1 MDDSY
6 LYTPPNP
13 SVGKLVKW
21 IIVLLLLRA
30 KNPVRLTAF
39 LSLNPTIRNV
49 INDWLREHTRLKDPE
64 TVDRRSRKLANLVS
78 VGILFLAVANNPQIP
93 KDYWLIY
100 FYTAYFGELNPPSS
114 RITVYPTL
122 SKATG
127 IDALSK
133 KSWVRYLYTRKH
145 FFIYPLIFGQLL
157 SNYLTPTK
165 YKLNHKYLSASIK
178 NYILNPI
185 WVNFRLGVN
194 KQLVHWLGLLQAY
207 IRHNVVLFGI
217 FGLLSFK
224 NRVIDTYYEVAHGT
238 FDSSRL
244 KRILYRFVVYS
255 AHKANSMASF
265 IYGPNLVA
273 MFLLSLTAPLLTKV
287 SFLRNIYFKNMKTF
301 VKNYIKIIGFVSAF
315 ATMSLGSLHLIQDW
329 GYKRLPGD
337 PPNIRQIS
345 TGFYNALNSY
355 LLRLIILSKWR
366 IVKENHRWFSII
378 NIANWDRIE
387 AFILCYGVW
396 NLMNLNDY
404 ILKHPLQKECQHLE
418 KHSLI
423 RAVNRIMYL

>member
-6 LYTPPNP
+6 LYAPPNP

-21 IIVLLLLRA
+21 ILVLLLLRA
-30 KNPVRLTAF
+30 KNPIRLTAF
-39 LSLNPTIRNV
+39 LSLNPTIRRV
-49 INDWLREHTRLKDPE
+49 INDWLRDHTRLKDPE
-64 TVDRRSRKLANLVS
+64 TVDRRARKLANLVS

-127 IDALSK
+127 IDKMKK
-133 KSWVRYLYTRKH
+133 KSWVRYVYTRKH
-145 FFIYPLIFGQLL
+145 YVIYPVIFGQLL
-157 SNYLTPTK
+157 SNYLTPTR

-185 WVNFRLGVN
+185 WVNYRLGVN
-194 KQLVHWLGLLQAY
+194 SQLVHWVGLLQAY
-207 IRHNVVLFGI
+207 VKHNVVLFGI
-217 FGLLSFK
+217 YALLSFK
-224 NRVIDTYYEVAHGT
+224 NRVIDTYYEATNGA
-238 FDSSRL
+238 FDFSRI
-244 KRILYRFVVYS
+244 KILLRHYLIFVG
-255 AHKANSMASF
+255 HKANAMANF

-273 MFLLSLTAPLLTKV
+273 MFLLSLTAPMLTRV
-287 SFLRNIYFKNMKTF
+287 GFLRDIYFGNMKTF
-301 VKNYIKIIGFVSAF
+301 VKNYIKSIGFVSAF
-315 ATMSLGSLHLIQDW
+315 ATMSLGSLRLIQDY
-329 GYKRLPGD
+329 GYQRRPGD
-337 PPNIRQIS
+337 PQNIRQIS
-345 TGFYNALNSY
+345 TGFYDSLNSY

-378 NIANWDRIE
+378 NIPNWDRIE

-404 ILKHPLQKECQHLE
+404 ILKHPLQKECQRLE
-418 KHSLI
+418 KESLI
-423 RAVNRIMYL
+423 RAVNRIMN

>member
-6 LYTPPNP
+6 LYAPPNP

-21 IIVLLLLRA
+21 ILVLLLLRA
-30 KNPVRLTAF
+30 KNPIRLTAF
-39 LSLNPTIRNV
+39 LSLNPTIRSV
-49 INDWLREHTRLKDPE
+49 INDWLRDHTRLKDPE

-127 IDALSK
+127 IDKLKK

-145 FFIYPLIFGQLL
+145 YIIYPVIFGQLL
-157 SNYLTPTK
+157 SNYLTPTR

-185 WVNFRLGVN
+185 WVNYRLGVN
-194 KQLVHWLGLLQAY
+194 SQLVHWVGLLQAY
-207 IRHNVVLFGI
+207 VKHNVVLFGI
-217 FGLLSFK
+217 YALLSFK
-224 NRVIDTYYEVAHGT
+224 NRVIDTYYETTNGALD
-238 FDSSRL
+238 FSRIKNL
-244 KRILYRFVVYS
+244 LRHYLIFVG
-255 AHKANSMASF
+255 HKANAMANF

-273 MFLLSLTAPLLTKV
+273 MFLLSLTAPMLTRV
-287 SFLRNIYFKNMKTF
+287 GFLRDIYFGNMKTF
-301 VKNYIKIIGFVSAF
+301 VKNYIKSIGFVSAF
-315 ATMSLGSLHLIQDW
+315 ATMSLRSLRLIQDY
-329 GYKRLPGD
+329 GYQRLPGD
-337 PPNIRQIS
+337 PRNIRQIS
-345 TGFYNALNSY
+345 TNFYNSLNSY

-404 ILKHPLQKECQHLE
+404 ILKHPLQKECQRLE
-418 KHSLI
+418 KESLI
-423 RAVNRIMYL
+423 RAVNRIMN

>member
-6 LYTPPNP
+6 LYAPPNP

-21 IIVLLLLRA
+21 ILVLLLLRA
-30 KNPVRLTAF
+30 KNPIRLTAF
-39 LSLNPTIRNV
+39 LSLNPTIRSV
-49 INDWLREHTRLKDPE
+49 INDWLRDHTRLKDPE

-127 IDALSK
+127 IDKLKK

-145 FFIYPLIFGQLL
+145 YVIYPVIFGQLL
-157 SNYLTPTK
+157 SNYLTPTR

-185 WVNFRLGVN
+185 WVNYRLGVN
-194 KQLVHWLGLLQAY
+194 SQLVHWVGLLQAY
-207 IRHNVVLFGI
+207 VKHNVVLFGI
-217 FGLLSFK
+217 YALLSFK
-224 NRVIDTYYEVAHGT
+224 NRVIDTYYETTNGALD
-238 FDSSRL
+238 FSRIKNL
-244 KRILYRFVVYS
+244 LRHYLIFVG
-255 AHKANSMASF
+255 HKANAMANF

-273 MFLLSLTAPLLTKV
+273 MFLLSLTAPMLTRV
-287 SFLRNIYFKNMKTF
+287 GFLRDIYFGNMKTF
-301 VKNYIKIIGFVSAF
+301 VKNYIKSIGFVSAF
-315 ATMSLGSLHLIQDW
+315 ATMSLGSLRLIQDY
-329 GYKRLPGD
+329 GYQRLPGD
-337 PPNIRQIS
+337 PKNIRQIS
-345 TGFYNALNSY
+345 TNFYNSLNSY

-404 ILKHPLQKECQHLE
+404 ILKHPLQKECQRLE
-418 KHSLI
+418 KESLI
-423 RAVNRIMYL
+423 RAVNRIMN

>member
-6 LYTPPNP
+6 LYAPPNP

-21 IIVLLLLRA
+21 ILVLLLLRA
-30 KNPVRLTAF
+30 KNPIRLTAF
-39 LSLNPTIRNV
+39 LSLNPTIRSV
-49 INDWLREHTRLKDPE
+49 INDWLRDHTRLKDPE
-64 TVDRRSRKLANLVS
+64 TVDRRARKLANLVS

-127 IDALSK
+127 IDKMKK
-133 KSWVRYLYTRKH
+133 KSWVRYVYTRKH
-145 FFIYPLIFGQLL
+145 YVIYPVIFGQLL
-157 SNYLTPTK
+157 SNYLTPTR

-185 WVNFRLGVN
+185 WVNYRLGVN
-194 KQLVHWLGLLQAY
+194 SQLVHWVGLLQAY
-207 IRHNVVLFGI
+207 VKHNVVLFGI
-217 FGLLSFK
+217 YALLSFK
-224 NRVIDTYYEVAHGT
+224 NRVIDTYYEATNGA
-238 FDSSRL
+238 FDFSRI
-244 KRILYRFVVYS
+244 KILLRHYLIFVG
-255 AHKANSMASF
+255 HKANAMANF

-273 MFLLSLTAPLLTKV
+273 MFLLSLTAPMLTRV
-287 SFLRNIYFKNMKTF
+287 GFLRDIYFGNMKTF
-301 VKNYIKIIGFVSAF
+301 VKNYIKSIGFVSAF
-315 ATMSLGSLHLIQDW
+315 ATMSLGSLRLIQDY
-329 GYKRLPGD
+329 GYQRRPGD
-337 PPNIRQIS
+337 PQNIRQIS
-345 TGFYNALNSY
+345 TGFYDSLNSY

-378 NIANWDRIE
+378 NIPNWDRIE

-404 ILKHPLQKECQHLE
+404 ILKHPLQKECQRLE
-418 KHSLI
+418 KESLI
-423 RAVNRIMYL
+423 RAVNRIMN

>member
-6 LYTPPNP
+6 LYAPPNP

-21 IIVLLLLRA
+21 ILVLLLLRA
-30 KNPVRLTAF
+30 KNPIRLTAF
-39 LSLNPTIRNV
+39 LSLNPTIRSV
-49 INDWLREHTRLKDPE
+49 INDWLRDHTRLKDPE
-64 TVDRRSRKLANLVS
+64 TVDRRARKLANLVS

-127 IDALSK
+127 VDKLKK

-145 FFIYPLIFGQLL
+145 YVIYPVIFGQLL
-157 SNYLTPTK
+157 SNYLTPTR

-185 WVNFRLGVN
+185 WVNYRLGVN
-194 KQLVHWLGLLQAY
+194 SQLVHWVGLLQAY
-207 IRHNVVLFGI
+207 IKHNVALFGI
-217 FGLLSFK
+217 YSLLSFK
-224 NRVIDTYYEVAHGT
+224 NRVIDTYYEATNGA
-238 FDSSRL
+238 FDLSRI
-244 KRILYRFVVYS
+244 KIILRHYIIFVG
-255 AHKANSMASF
+255 HKANAMANF

-273 MFLLSLTAPLLTKV
+273 MFLLSLTAPMLTRV
-287 SFLRNIYFKNMKTF
+287 GFLRNIYFGNMKTF
-301 VKNYIKIIGFVSAF
+301 VKNYIKSIGFVSAF
-315 ATMSLGSLHLIQDW
+315 ATMSLGSLKLIQDY
-329 GYKRLPGD
+329 GYQRQPGD
-337 PPNIRQIS
+337 PKNIRQIS
-345 TGFYNALNSY
+345 TDFYNSLNSY

-404 ILKHPLQKECQHLE
+404 ILKHPLQKECQRLE
-418 KHSLI
+418 KESLI
-423 RAVNRIMYL
+423 RAVNRIMN

>member
-6 LYTPPNP
+6 LYAPPNP

-21 IIVLLLLRA
+21 ILVLLLLRA
-30 KNPVRLTAF
+30 KNPIRLTAF
-39 LSLNPTIRNV
+39 LSLNPTIRSV
-49 INDWLREHTRLKDPE
+49 INDWLRDHTRLKDPE

-127 IDALSK
+127 IDKLKK

-145 FFIYPLIFGQLL
+145 YVIYPVIFGQLL
-157 SNYLTPTK
+157 SNYLTPTR

-185 WVNFRLGVN
+185 WVNYRLGVN
-194 KQLVHWLGLLQAY
+194 SQLVHWVGLLQAY
-207 IRHNVVLFGI
+207 VKHNVVLFGI
-217 FGLLSFK
+217 YALLSFK
-224 NRVIDTYYEVAHGT
+224 NRVIDTYYEATNGALD
-238 FDSSRL
+238 FSRIKNL
-244 KRILYRFVVYS
+244 LRHYLIFVG
-255 AHKANSMASF
+255 HKANAMANF

-273 MFLLSLTAPLLTKV
+273 MFLLSLTAPMLTRV
-287 SFLRNIYFKNMKTF
+287 GFLRDIYFGNMKTF
-301 VKNYIKIIGFVSAF
+301 VKNYIKSIGFVSAF
-315 ATMSLGSLHLIQDW
+315 ATMSLGSLRLIQDY
-329 GYKRLPGD
+329 GYQRLPGD
-337 PPNIRQIS
+337 PKNIRQIS
-345 TGFYNALNSY
+345 TNFYNSLNSY

-404 ILKHPLQKECQHLE
+404 ILKHPLQKECQRLE
-418 KHSLI
+418 KESLI
-423 RAVNRIMYL
+423 RAVNRIMN

>member
-6 LYTPPNP
+6 LYAPPNP

-21 IIVLLLLRA
+21 ILVLLLLRA
-30 KNPVRLTAF
+30 KNPIRLTAF
-39 LSLNPTIRNV
+39 LSLNPTIRSV
-49 INDWLREHTRLKDPE
+49 INDWLRDHTRLKDPE
-64 TVDRRSRKLANLVS
+64 TVDRRARKLANLVS

-127 IDALSK
+127 IDKLK
-133 KSWVRYLYTRKH
+133 KKFWVRYLYTRKH
-145 FFIYPLIFGQLL
+145 YVIYPVIFGQLL
-157 SNYLTPTK
+157 SNYLTPTR

-185 WVNFRLGVN
+185 WVNYRLGVN
-194 KQLVHWLGLLQAY
+194 SQLVHWVGLLQAY
-207 IRHNVVLFGI
+207 IKHNVALFGI
-217 FGLLSFK
+217 YSLLSFK
-224 NRVIDTYYEVAHGT
+224 NRVIDTYYEATNGA
-238 FDSSRL
+238 FDLSRI
-244 KRILYRFVVYS
+244 KIILRHYIIFVG
-255 AHKANSMASF
+255 HKANAMANF

-273 MFLLSLTAPLLTKV
+273 MFLLSLTAPMLTRV
-287 SFLRNIYFKNMKTF
+287 GFLRNIYFGNMKTF
-301 VKNYIKIIGFVSAF
+301 VKNYIKSIGFVSAF
-315 ATMSLGSLHLIQDW
+315 ATMSLGSLKLIQDY
-329 GYKRLPGD
+329 GYQRQPGD
-337 PPNIRQIS
+337 PKNIRQIS
-345 TGFYNALNSY
+345 TDFYNSLNSY

-404 ILKHPLQKECQHLE
+404 ILKHPLQKECQRLE
-418 KHSLI
+418 KESLI
-423 RAVNRIMYL
+423 RAVNRIMN

>member
-6 LYTPPNP
+6 LYAPPNP

-21 IIVLLLLRA
+21 ILVLLLLRA
-30 KNPVRLTAF
+30 KNPIRLTAF
-39 LSLNPTIRNV
+39 LSLNPTIRSV
-49 INDWLREHTRLKDPE
+49 INDWLRDHTRLKDPE
-64 TVDRRSRKLANLVS
+64 TVDRRARKLANLVS

-127 IDALSK
+127 IDKMRK
-133 KSWVRYLYTRKH
+133 KSWVRYVYTRKH
-145 FFIYPLIFGQLL
+145 YVIYPVIFGQLL
-157 SNYLTPTK
+157 SNYLTPTR

-185 WVNFRLGVN
+185 WVNYRLGVN
-194 KQLVHWLGLLQAY
+194 SQLVHWVGLLQAY
-207 IRHNVVLFGI
+207 VKHNVVLFGI
-217 FGLLSFK
+217 YALLSFK
-224 NRVIDTYYEVAHGT
+224 NRVIDTYYEATNGA
-238 FDSSRL
+238 FDFSRI
-244 KRILYRFVVYS
+244 KILLRHYLIFVG
-255 AHKANSMASF
+255 HKANAMANF

-273 MFLLSLTAPLLTKV
+273 MFLLSLTAPMLTRV
-287 SFLRNIYFKNMKTF
+287 GFLRDIYFGNMKTF
-301 VKNYIKIIGFVSAF
+301 VKNYIKSIGFVSAF
-315 ATMSLGSLHLIQDW
+315 ATMSLGSLRLIQDY
-329 GYKRLPGD
+329 GYQRRPGD
-337 PPNIRQIS
+337 PQNIRQIS
-345 TGFYNALNSY
+345 TGFYDSLNSY

-378 NIANWDRIE
+378 NIPNWDRIE

-404 ILKHPLQKECQHLE
+404 ILKHPLQKECQRLE
-418 KHSLI
+418 KESLI
-423 RAVNRIMYL
+423 RAVNRIMN

>member
-6 LYTPPNP
+6 LYAPPNP

-21 IIVLLLLRA
+21 ILVLLLLRA
-30 KNPVRLTAF
+30 KNPIRLTAF
-39 LSLNPTIRNV
+39 LSLNPTIRSV
-49 INDWLREHTRLKDPE
+49 INDWLRDHTRLKDPE
-64 TVDRRSRKLANLVS
+64 TVDRRARKLANLVS

-127 IDALSK
+127 IDKLK
-133 KSWVRYLYTRKH
+133 KKFWVRYLYTRKH
-145 FFIYPLIFGQLL
+145 YVIYPVIFGQLL
-157 SNYLTPTK
+157 SNYLTPTR

-185 WVNFRLGVN
+185 WVNYRLGVN
-194 KQLVHWLGLLQAY
+194 SQLVHWVGLLQAY
-207 IRHNVVLFGI
+207 IKHNVALFGI
-217 FGLLSFK
+217 YSLLSFK
-224 NRVIDTYYEVAHGT
+224 NRVIDTYYEATNGA
-238 FDSSRL
+238 FDLSRI
-244 KRILYRFVVYS
+244 KIILRHYIIFVG
-255 AHKANSMASF
+255 HKANAMANF

-273 MFLLSLTAPLLTKV
+273 MFLLSLTAPMLTRV
-287 SFLRNIYFKNMKTF
+287 GFLRNIYFGNMKTF
-301 VKNYIKIIGFVSAF
+301 VKNYIKSIGFVSAF
-315 ATMSLGSLHLIQDW
+315 ATMSLGSLKLIQDY
-329 GYKRLPGD
+329 GYQRQPGD
-337 PPNIRQIS
+337 PKNIRQVS
-345 TGFYNALNSY
+345 TDFYNSLNSY

-404 ILKHPLQKECQHLE
+404 ILKHPLQKECQRLE
-418 KHSLI
+418 KESLI
-423 RAVNRIMYL
+423 RAVNRIMN